1 MVKHLAAILIVVLT
15 STLDSPSTLA
25 SSGSPQTSGSDQKL
39 KEKIVK
45 LGVSEKVRVKVELR
59 NKTEVKG
66 YISETTETGFVLRDR
81 RVNQDTALAYSE
93 VKDVQRDSGRRWTI
107 TKWVLI
113 GVGGF
118 LGTVGLICAHGCG
131 G

>member
-1 MVKHLAAILIVVLT
+1 MVKLLASILVVLA

-39 KEKIVK
+39 REKVVK
-45 LGVSEKVRVKVELR
+45 LVGEKVRVKVELR

-81 RVNQDTALAYSE
+81 RVNQDNALAYSE
-93 VKDVQRDSGRRWTI
+93 VKDVQRDLSRGWTI
-107 TKWVLI
+107 TKWVLV

-118 LGTVGLICAHGCG
+118 IVVGILIRRADART
-131 G
+131 

>member
-25 SSGSPQTSGSDQKL
+25 GSGSPQTSGSDQKL

-45 LGVSEKVRVKVELR
+45 LGVGEKVRVKVELR

-81 RVNQDTALAYSE
+81 RVNQDNALAYSE
-93 VKDVQRDSGRRWTI
+93 VKDVQRDSGRGWTI
-107 TKWVLI
+107 TKWVLV
-113 GVGGF
+113 GAGGF
-118 LGTVGLICAHGCG
+118 IVVGILIRRADART
-131 G
+131 